1 MEQLVT
7 LSLEILSDEDEGCLI
22 TIIFINCWY
31 SYNIGFFDGT
41 DCKKKKNKED
51 TYFHQRRILKRIS
64 LEKILLLRSRVKI
77 RVERS
82 KRVWSNWLRDIGMAF
97 DVQRMKARQRNNW
110 FVHLTP
116 VHRPVNVFV
125 EITRNG
131 CKCQENSGL
140 LGRPFPHPRQGRATI
155 SQLQL
160 QLHKG

>member
-1 MEQLVT
+1 
-7 LSLEILSDEDEGCLI
+7 
-22 TIIFINCWY
+22 
-31 SYNIGFFDGT
+31 
-41 DCKKKKNKED
+41 
-51 TYFHQRRILKRIS
+51 
-64 LEKILLLRSRVKI
+64 
-77 RVERS
+77 
-82 KRVWSNWLRDIGMAF
+82 MAF

-160 QLHKG
+160 QLHKGMPLSLPDRQNYCAFGGHWADALKRVTTSARLIHTYIYYTYLERRDLLVQSTATDSFLPQQNLLVQPFSYAVTSRYHSEGNSKVSK

>member
-1 MEQLVT
+1 MK
-7 LSLEILSDEDEGCLI
+7 ILPYYDHFHNNIEEEDPELQILI
-22 TIIFINCWY
+22 AKKRKRKQGRYIIFSKDIEY
-31 SYNIGFFDGT
+31 GT
-41 DCKKKKNKED
+41 
-51 TYFHQRRILKRIS
+51 
-64 LEKILLLRSRVKI
+64 RVKI
-77 RVERS
+77 PLNEVSAYDRTDSV
-82 KRVWSNWLRDIGMAF
+82 DIGMAF

>member
-1 MEQLVT
+1 MEQ
-7 LSLEILSDEDEGCLI
+7 IL
-22 TIIFINCWY
+22 NCG
-31 SYNIGFFDGT
+31 SRLQ
-41 DCKKKKNKED
+41 KKKKAREIR
-51 TYFHQRRILKRIS
+51 HALSSLKRYYYRT
-64 LEKILLLRSRVKI
+64 LNGTRVKI
-77 RVERS
+77 ALNEVSAYDRTDPV
-82 KRVWSNWLRDIGMAF
+82 DIGVAF